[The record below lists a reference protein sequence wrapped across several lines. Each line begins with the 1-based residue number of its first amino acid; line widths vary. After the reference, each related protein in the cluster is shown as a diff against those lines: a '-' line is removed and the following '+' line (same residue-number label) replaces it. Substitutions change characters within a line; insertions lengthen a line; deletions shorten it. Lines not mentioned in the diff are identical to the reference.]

1 MAKPSL
7 KDHLKESAPSTPAYR
22 VQTLKTGKSTLWR
35 VQATPSTPRP
45 PGNVEKGGYLPE
57 SPAYEPLSPVL
68 RAALPPMTSEAK
80 QQAPQTVMKDKP
92 GNGRGR
98 PPRARA
104 SSDATEPGTPSRASN
119 GNGAA
124 STVKREALVT
134 QRLRDLAPANP
145 ENGPPISSTKRSVS
159 ATESSDEF
167 AVPEPVATTGRK
179 RKLPSPEAERE
190 REPSKPATHVSW
202 TRNFPKISASALER
216 IGAHRS
222 ASTFALPIKDRD
234 APGYREAIHRPMD
247 LKSIKAAITAGN
259 RAGIAMLRDMDEKGE
274 EVDKNAMVVELP
286 MTKELVPPRGIVN
299 SRQLERELM
308 LMFANAVMFNP
319 DSERGINLS
328 TRTRS
333 GRREGGYA
341 VDEDGVVKDA
351 RLMAQ
356 DVQIIINE
364 LRETERKRESESI
377 RSSIAREVEPKDKGK
392 SKSQEKEVEDNET
405 EVEEGPAKKRKRTTK
420 D

>member
-1 MAKPSL
+1 MAKPPL
-7 KDHLKESAPSTPAYR
+7 KDHLKESAPSTPAFR
-22 VQTLKTGKSTLWR
+22 LQTLKTGKSTLWK
-35 VQATPSTPRP
+35 VQATPGTPKP
-45 PGNVEKGGYLPE
+45 PGNVGKAGFLPE

-68 RAALPPMTSEAK
+68 QPCLPAITSEPK
-80 QQAPQTVMKDKP
+80 QQTSQTAMKDKP
-92 GNGRGR
+92 ARGRGR
-98 PPRARA
+98 LPRARA
-104 SSDATEPGTPSRASN
+104 CSDATEPGTPSRASN
-119 GNGAA
+119 GAG
-124 STVKREALVT
+124 STIKKESLQQ
-134 QRLRDLAPANP
+134 QRLRDLAPASP
-145 ENGPPISSTKRSVS
+145 ENGPSTPSTKRSIS

-167 AVPEPVATTGRK
+167 AVPEPVASTSRK

-216 IGAHRS
+216 IGAHRT

-234 APGYREAIHRPMD
+234 APGYKEAIRRPMD

-259 RAGIAMLRDMDEKGE
+259 RAGIAMLKEMEERGE

-286 MTKELVPPRGIVN
+286 VTKELVPPRGIVN

-328 TRTRS
+328 RRTRS

-351 RLMAQ
+351 RVMAQ

-364 LRETERKRESESI
+364 LRETERKRESESF
-377 RSSIAREVEPKDKGK
+377 RSSMAREVEPKDKGK

-405 EVEEGPAKKRKRTTK
+405 EVEEGPAKKRKRTMK